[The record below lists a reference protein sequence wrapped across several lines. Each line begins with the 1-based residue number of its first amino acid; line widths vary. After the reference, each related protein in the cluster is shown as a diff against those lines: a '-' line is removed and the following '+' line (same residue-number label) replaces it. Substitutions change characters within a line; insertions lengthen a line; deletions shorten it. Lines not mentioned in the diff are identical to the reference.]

1 MPTCSSPSEGCARWT
16 LRPLAKEMVRLEYM
30 DTIRHVTMGAHLK
43 HRAAALDKSRCLSRP
58 STRYMA
64 ETEDV
69 LEVYR

>member
-1 MPTCSSPSEGCARWT
+1 
-16 LRPLAKEMVRLEYM
+16 LAKEMVRLEYM